1 MPIFPAIAAI
11 GADIGAAVSATAG
24 AIAAGAGAVASGVG
38 STLGAIGAAAGVTGA
53 GVTAGTSIAA
63 GAMLVGSVGAAAT
76 SIAMAAGAVI
86 AKPSLINPNPT
97 PTAAQTVN
105 NSQTSN
111 VNNLGRA
118 ALIETSGMGVQ
129 GSDPSQR
136 YSLLGTSSG
145 I

>member
-1 MPIFPAIAAI
+1 MPVVPFVVGIAEAVGSAVAAVSSAI
-11 GADIGAAVSATAG
+11 GAGLGAV
-24 AIAAGAGAVASGVG
+24 GAG
-38 STLGAIGAAAGVTGA
+38 IGVTGA
-53 GVTAGTSIAA
+53 GVTAGTSIVA
-63 GAMLVGSVGAAAT
+63 GALTLGSIGMAAT
-76 SIAMAAGAVI
+76 SIATAAGAGS

-105 NSQTSN
+105 NSSTSN

>member
-1 MPIFPAIAAI
+1 M
-11 GADIGAAVSATAG
+11 
-24 AIAAGAGAVASGVG
+24 
-38 STLGAIGAAAGVTGA
+38 
-53 GVTAGTSIAA
+53 
-63 GAMLVGSVGAAAT
+63 AAT
-76 SIAMAAGAVI
+76 SIATAAGAGS

-105 NSQTSN
+105 NSSTSQSN

>member
-1 MPIFPAIAAI
+1 MPVIAAVVGIAEAVGSAVAAVGSAI
-11 GADIGAAVSATAG
+11 GAG
-24 AIAAGAGAVASGVG
+24 
-38 STLGAIGAAAGVTGA
+38 LGAIGAAAGVTGA
-53 GVTAGTSIAA
+53 GVAAGTSIAA
-63 GAMLVGSVGAAAT
+63 GALVVGSVGAAAT
-76 SIAMAAGAVI
+76 SIAMAAGAGS

-97 PTAAQTVN
+97 PTAAQTVD

-129 GSDPSQR
+129 GTDPSQR

-145 I
+145 V

>member
-1 MPIFPAIAAI
+1 MPVIAAVVGI
-11 GADIGAAVSATAG
+11 AEAVGGAVAGVAG
-24 AIAAGAGAVASGVG
+24 AIGTAAVGIGTSLVGAGAAT
-38 STLGAIGAAAGVTGA
+38 TLGAVGTGIVGGLATAAV
-53 GVTAGTSIAA
+53 
-63 GAMLVGSVGAAAT
+63 VGGAAT
-76 SIAMAAGAVI
+76 SIASAAGAFN

-105 NSQTSN
+105 NSSTSN

>member
-1 MPIFPAIAAI
+1 MPVVAAVVGIAEAVGGAVAGAVGAVGSAI
-11 GADIGAAVSATAG
+11 GAG
-24 AIAAGAGAVASGVG
+24 
-38 STLGAIGAAAGVTGA
+38 LGAIGAAAGVTGA
-53 GVTAGTSIAA
+53 GVAAGTSIAA
-63 GAMLVGSVGAAAT
+63 GALVVGSVGAAAT
-76 SIAMAAGAVI
+76 SIAMAAGAGS

-97 PTAAQTVN
+97 PTAAQTVD

-129 GSDPSQR
+129 GTDPSQR

-145 I
+145 V

>member
-1 MPIFPAIAAI
+1 MPVV
-11 GADIGAAVSATAG
+11 AAVVGIVEAVGG
-24 AIAAGAGAVASGVG
+24 AVAGAVGAVG
-38 STLGAIGAAAGVTGA
+38 SALGAVGAAAGVTGA

-63 GAMLVGSVGAAAT
+63 GALIVGSVGAAAT
-76 SIAMAAGAVI
+76 EIAMASGAGS

>member
-1 MPIFPAIAAI
+1 MPVIPAVIAI
-11 GADIGAAVSATAG
+11 GEAVGS
-24 AIAAGAGAVASGVG
+24 AVAAVG
-38 STLGAIGAAAGVTGA
+38 STIGAGLGAIGAAAGVTGA
-53 GVTAGTSIAA
+53 GVTASESILAGTMI
-63 GAMLVGSVGAAAT
+63 VGSVGAAAT
-76 SIAMAAGAVI
+76 SIATAAGAGS

-105 NSQTSN
+105 NAQTSN

>member
-1 MPIFPAIAAI
+1 MPVIAAVIGIAEAVGSAVAAVGSAI
-11 GADIGAAVSATAG
+11 GAG
-24 AIAAGAGAVASGVG
+24 
-38 STLGAIGAAAGVTGA
+38 LGAIGAAAGVTGA
-53 GVTAGTSIAA
+53 GVAAGTSIAA
-63 GAMLVGSVGAAAT
+63 GALVVGSVGAAAT
-76 SIAMAAGAVI
+76 SIAMAAGAGS

-97 PTAAQTVN
+97 PTAAQTVD

-129 GSDPSQR
+129 GTDPSQR

-145 I
+145 V

>member
-1 MPIFPAIAAI
+1 MPVVPFVVGIAEAVGSAVAAVGSAI
-11 GADIGAAVSATAG
+11 GAGLGAV
-24 AIAAGAGAVASGVG
+24 GAG
-38 STLGAIGAAAGVTGA
+38 IGVTGA

-63 GAMLVGSVGAAAT
+63 GALTLGSIGMAAT
-76 SIAMAAGAVI
+76 SIATAAGAGS

-105 NSQTSN
+105 NSSTSN

-118 ALIETSGMGVQ
+118 ALVETSGMGVQ

>member
-1 MPIFPAIAAI
+1 MCSSDLIATV
-11 GADIGAAVSATAG
+11 G
-24 AIAAGAGAVASGVG
+24 GAVEAGVG
-38 STLGAIGAAAGVTGA
+38 TTLGAIGAGVGVTGA

-63 GAMLVGSVGAAAT
+63 GALTIGAVGMAAT
-76 SIAMAAGAVI
+76 SIATAAGAGS

-105 NSQTSN
+105 NSSTSN

>member
-1 MPIFPAIAAI
+1 MPVVPAVIGIAEAVGSAVAAVGSAI
-11 GADIGAAVSATAG
+11 GAG
-24 AIAAGAGAVASGVG
+24 
-38 STLGAIGAAAGVTGA
+38 LGAIGAAAGVTGA
-53 GVTAGTSIAA
+53 GVAAGTSIAA
-63 GAMLVGSVGAAAT
+63 GALIVGSVGAAAT
-76 SIAMAAGAVI
+76 SIVTAAGAGS

-97 PTAAQTVN
+97 PTAAQTVD

-129 GSDPSQR
+129 GTDPSQR

-145 I
+145 V

>member
-1 MPIFPAIAAI
+1 MPVVPFVVGIAEAVGSAVAAVGSAI
-11 GADIGAAVSATAG
+11 GAGLGAV
-24 AIAAGAGAVASGVG
+24 GAG
-38 STLGAIGAAAGVTGA
+38 IGVTGA

-63 GAMLVGSVGAAAT
+63 GAMVLGSVGAAAT
-76 SIAMAAGAVI
+76 SIAMAAGAGS

-105 NSQTSN
+105 NSSTSN

>member
-1 MPIFPAIAAI
+1 MPVIPAVVAIAAEV
-11 GADIGAAVSATAG
+11 GSAAAAVGG
-24 AIAAGAGAVASGVG
+24 AVAGAVGAVG
-38 STLGAIGAAAGVTGA
+38 SAVGAGLGAIGAAAGVTGA
-53 GVTAGTSIAA
+53 GVTAGESILA
-63 GAMLVGSVGAAAT
+63 GTMIVGSVGAAAT
-76 SIAMAAGAVI
+76 SIAMAAGAGS

-105 NSQTSN
+105 NTQTSN

>member
-1 MPIFPAIAAI
+1 MPIIPFAATV
-11 GADIGAAVSATAG
+11 GAWLGASAATAAAVGGTAIVLG
-24 AIAAGAGAVASGVG
+24 GLAVA
-38 STLGAIGAAAGVTGA
+38 
-53 GVTAGTSIAA
+53 GT
-63 GAMLVGSVGAAAT
+63 AT
-76 SIAMAAGAVI
+76 SIAMASGAGS
-86 AKPSLINPNPT
+86 AKPSLINPTPT

-105 NSQTSN
+105 NAQTSN